1 MVNQFHVASIPIYTE
16 GGKCRII
23 VFIESCVF
31 YFQDERYHAGWNTSV
46 IIEDGPYQESL
57 KSVNYLRW
65 HSIIMRWN
73 FFLNCI
79 VVSRKERF
87 ERIFSICSK
96 QLRNSTAEFIC
107 IQLVKNCEYANMLK
121 VSSVQKL
128 KHIFHPFYKIQVFF
142 NILWNNGPH
151 TYIKM

>member
-1 MVNQFHVASIPIYTE
+1 MGNIKNL
-16 GGKCRII
+16 G
-23 VFIESCVF
+23 
-31 YFQDERYHAGWNTSV
+31 
-46 IIEDGPYQESL
+46 
-57 KSVNYLRW
+57 KSVNFLRW

-87 ERIFSICSK
+87 ESIFSICSK

-107 IQLVKNCEYANMLK
+107 IQLVKNCEYANRLK
-121 VSSVQKL
+121 VSSVQKF

-151 TYIKM
+151 AYRNVTVKKVYLWKHFTQNAFWELLHT